1 MIFFGGCLSAAQ
13 LDISIYLYKYLF
25 KYVICVLL
33 HHLWYV
39 GGSEFAAQVKIL
51 SYIYVNSYTCMYV
64 MYVQTVVFGMS
75 SNLNIQSKSHG
86 LFPTEFTPLL
96 QKICNEQEHRLRF
109 EKEMILQMQ

>member
-1 MIFFGGCLSAAQ
+1 
-13 LDISIYLYKYLF
+13 
-25 KYVICVLL
+25 
-33 HHLWYV
+33 
-39 GGSEFAAQVKIL
+39 
-51 SYIYVNSYTCMYV
+51 MYV

>member
-1 MIFFGGCLSAAQ
+1 
-13 LDISIYLYKYLF
+13 
-25 KYVICVLL
+25 
-33 HHLWYV
+33 
-39 GGSEFAAQVKIL
+39 
-51 SYIYVNSYTCMYV
+51 MYV

-109 EKEMILQMQ
+109 EKEMIFQM